1 MSNLFIIGN
10 GFDRAHGLPTSY
22 QDFYHYLLDEYPYAA
37 EVEPTFSIEGITMPD
52 GSIQFNKDEV
62 VALLIDVISVAEKK
76 DQEESE
82 DQEEVRWQT
91 LEKSLGRLNFDNYF
105 EDVDIL
111 FSHEDDDSA
120 EWRRAYRFE
129 DISSNFHL
137 VTIKIKELFS
147 EWINTVDISKI
158 DGKDSLYKLF
168 DPERDSFL
176 NFNYTFVLEEIYG
189 AINVEHIHGSQGEK
203 VIIGHG
209 EPSGNFENH
218 YTGSE
223 WALAELH
230 DNLRKDTQKA
240 IKRAH
245 SFFDNLAYTK
255 KIYSY
260 GFSFS
265 EVDLPYIEEI
275 CKRLNTKNI
284 TWYLSDF
291 NTEKERETYKEK
303 IKKCGFKGN
312 FKIFSV

>member
-1 MSNLFIIGN
+1 M
-10 GFDRAHGLPTSY
+10 
-22 QDFYHYLLDEYPYAA
+22 LDEYPHAA
-37 EVEPTFSIEGITMPD
+37 EIEPAFSIEGITIPD

-76 DQEESE
+76 DQEENEVQEENE
-82 DQEEVRWQT
+82 DEVRWQT
-91 LEKSLGRLNFDNYF
+91 LEQSLGRLNFDDYF
-105 EDVDIL
+105 DDVDIL

-120 EWRRAYRFE
+120 EWRRAYRLE

-147 EWINTVDISKI
+147 EWIDTVDISKI

-209 EPSGNFENH
+209 EPSRDFENY

-240 IKRAH
+240 IKQAH
-245 SFFDNLAYTK
+245 SFFSNLASIK
-255 KIYSY
+255 KVYSH

-275 CKRLNTKNI
+275 CKKIKTENI
-284 TWYLSDF
+284 TWYLNDF
-291 NTEKERETYKEK
+291 NDEEEREMYKEK
-303 IKKCGFKGN
+303 IKKCGFKGE
-312 FKIFSV
+312 FEIFSV